1 MTCAQCQ
8 GIDQLFDAKRARSH
22 LEKFRR
28 KGADR
33 TTRMLIEDVQA
44 AMPRRGDD
52 RPPSMLLD
60 VGGGVGAIHHAL
72 LSRGVDRAV
81 HVDASSAYL
90 GAARE
95 ETERRGHTNRVE
107 FVQGDFV
114 DVADRVPSVDIV
126 TVDRVICCYHD
137 MRQLVSRSAEKA
149 GVVYG
154 AVYPREGW
162 WTRLS
167 IAAGNVFFRLR
178 GSLFRTFLHSPRDID
193 SVLVAQGFQRRSV
206 RRTLIWEVA
215 VYTRSRAT

>member
-1 MTCAQCQ
+1 
-8 GIDQLFDAKRARSH
+8 
-22 LEKFRR
+22 
-28 KGADR
+28 
-33 TTRMLIEDVQA
+33 
-44 AMPRRGDD
+44 
-52 RPPSMLLD
+52 
-60 VGGGVGAIHHAL
+60 
-72 LSRGVDRAV
+72 
-81 HVDASSAYL
+81 
-90 GAARE
+90 
-95 ETERRGHTNRVE
+95 
-107 FVQGDFV
+107 V